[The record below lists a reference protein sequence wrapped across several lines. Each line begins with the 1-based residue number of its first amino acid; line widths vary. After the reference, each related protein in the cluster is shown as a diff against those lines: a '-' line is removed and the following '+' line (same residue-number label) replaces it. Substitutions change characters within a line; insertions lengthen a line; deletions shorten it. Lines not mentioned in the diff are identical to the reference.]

1 MYEKI
6 LSKYND
12 IKIRKI
18 PKQNIPLRDCIIF
31 NFKSQSI
38 AKFFLKE
45 ISKFK
50 IATKNIPDALEWH
63 FAKYWDHIFEEQGIN
78 KNQLLKSFPR
88 SSLHLEK
95 SIAIFIYAREELKK
109 VRNKIKKIDVILGE
123 MKKKKILT

>member
-6 LSKYND
+6 LRNYND

-38 AKFFLKE
+38 AKFFLRE

-50 IATKNIPDALEWH
+50 ILLR
-63 FAKYWDHIFEEQGIN
+63 IN
-78 KNQLLKSFPR
+78 KMHL
-88 SSLHLEK
+88 SL
-95 SIAIFIYAREELKK
+95 AFC
-109 VRNKIKKIDVILGE
+109 
-123 MKKKKILT
+123 

>member
-1 MYEKI
+1 MTNESI
-6 LSKYND
+6 L
-12 IKIRKI
+12 
-18 PKQNIPLRDCIIF
+18 F
-31 NFKSQSI
+31 

-63 FAKYWDHIFEEQGIN
+63 FAKYWDHIFKEQGIN
-78 KNQLLKSFPR
+78 KNQLLKSFPK

-95 SIAIFIYAREELKK
+95 SIAIFIYASEELKK
-109 VRNKIKKIDVILGE
+109 VRDKIKKIDKILGE